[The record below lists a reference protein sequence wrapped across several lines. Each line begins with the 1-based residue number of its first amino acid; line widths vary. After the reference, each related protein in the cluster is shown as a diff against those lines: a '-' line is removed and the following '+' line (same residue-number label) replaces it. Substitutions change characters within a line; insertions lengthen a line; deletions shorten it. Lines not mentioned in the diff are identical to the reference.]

1 MAVNQIKFGNTTLI
15 DLSNDT
21 VTAADLASGKTAHD
35 RTGTQITGTASGG
48 CTVKSTTAKT
58 SSNATSI
65 SFTSLSAQ
73 PKMFCVQCEQQQTL
87 GSTRYVISVICDG
100 TNTYGTWGYRSG
112 SSAYQY
118 YSSSYFTWTYSGGT
132 LTVSTNSSSNG
143 GYFHS
148 GYNYRLIYAY

>member
-1 MAVNQIKFGNTTLI
+1 MAVNQIKYGNQTII
-15 DLSNDT
+15 DLSGDT
-21 VTAADLASGKTAHD
+21 VDAASLLSGKTAHD
-35 RTGTQITGTASGG
+35 RTGTQITGTLSAG

-58 SSNATSI
+58 SSNSTSI

-73 PKMFCVQCEQQQTL
+73 PKMFCVQCDQQQQL

-100 TNTYGTWGYRSG
+100 THTYGVWGYRSG
-112 SSAYQY
+112 NSAYQY

-132 LTVSTNSSSNG
+132 LKVSTNSSTNG
-143 GYFHS
+143 GNFHS